1 MVDVMGPQGAR
12 SRMKALFLAFCLFW
26 GIPCVLPI
34 PSKHHAAF
42 VRASARARRK
52 ARLLQSLPIC
62 ILMAPFLAVHFA
74 TTSKLVLLLMLY
86 LIVPY
91 ILFIVPICGDIGAR
105 LASDGVLLRHEFAR
119 WTRDSGKKPQ

>member
-1 MVDVMGPQGAR
+1 
-12 SRMKALFLAFCLFW
+12 MKALFLAFCLFW
-26 GIPCVLPI
+26 GIRCVLPI

-42 VRASARARRK
+42 LRASARARRK
-52 ARLLQSLPIC
+52 ARLLQTLPMC
-62 ILMAPFLAVHFA
+62 ILMSPFLAVCFA